1 MSIHIEGVRFKL
13 NRYGSIMPRKTKKQT
28 KKSKLKQ
35 RINGLTASQI
45 KELIKKL
52 QRRRA
57 PRQRAVRYNDG
68 STRSELVA
76 LRNQISNLQ
85 NYQIQDFRRQLE
97 EIKKRLSEQKS
108 KPPPVKPT
116 KPTQSTALVPAKP
129 IVVPPAKTPAS
140 DTIEFEYK
148 GIPTTVPKADI
159 EVFIDK
165 TREQTRNLEELKMT
179 DKERRIEP
187 LEKELIRL
195 KSHRMNPP
203 EVGRSLEDKKTI
215 KIHYLPHKRNDRNEV
230 RILKNELKT
239 DREKELAKLY
249 SKASN
254 HLSVFRNYVKRHFYD
269 EWMKHLEDEFGWS
282 ERIAELEDQ
291 IAEIRGSGSMPA
303 GDHAISN
310 HEIDGAMSDHPEF
323 QGCYMSD
330 EKFPFKPGRYC
341 FIVNTDK
348 KGGPGIHWCA
358 VNIDYRDGKF
368 PSLEYYDPFGQPC
381 PDDIFEGLS
390 KLPGEY
396 RFKENLVKNQSVTS
410 QNCGRHCLKFL
421 QDRLNGD
428 SFKEATGFVQQDNSR
443 EREKMFKTLVG
454 RGYYPDTV
462 EEALGGCID
471 DANGGFFWRRSGPK
485 YKMPR
490 NVKDAIKKYG
500 NWRFHYVGSRFA
512 RKPIQDAIL
521 KLGNSASLGA
531 LKSKMNELGYDNIY
545 HLYSYLKFVNPEP
558 NGGFVWLK
566 VEKNEKA
573 MVQQV
578 SDQEVIKDEHNDL
591 VDHMFIQPVKRN
603 FEQKT
608 LKQLF
613 EDAEK
618 RVGAERLWRYD
629 ISSNNCQRFIL
640 DFIPEVYL
648 SDSNRIGSS
657 KTEKWIRQ
665 DVDAL
670 FQALPAGSATFFRGV
685 TDLYRTAT
693 GNGRDEWETN
703 YHKKI
708 VVVEPK
714 NVPIHKWESYIRNEW
729 SPKLK
734 RFKEFA
740 KRNHGFF
747 WLGDSQT
754 HILFS
759 KPGHVQTHGVYKN
772 EPKISNEA
780 LAVLGLFKE
789 RSLALENNWTILP
802 IPKEKWTDKMVNF
815 VSGNKFKFLEGFDK
829 VMGLMG
835 VPVKITPFMRLMDDL
850 TANRNITNSLKNF
863 AVDLA
868 KTALSAKVMPKIE
881 EMITKAGISPE
892 DAKLIM
898 KAVGKAQDIAGLA
911 D

>member
-35 RINGLTASQI
+35 RINGLTATQI
-45 KELIKKL
+45 KELIKKF

-57 PRQRAVRYNDG
+57 PRQRVVRYNDG

-76 LRNQISNLQ
+76 LRNQIGNLQ

-108 KPPPVKPT
+108 KPPKSEPVR

-129 IVVPPAKTPAS
+129 VVIPPAKTSPSGQAN
-140 DTIEFEYK
+140 DVIEIEYQ
-148 GIPTTVPKADI
+148 GTPLIIPKADI

-165 TREQTRNLEELKMT
+165 TREQVRNLQELKMT

-187 LEKELIRL
+187 LEKELIKL
-195 KSHRMNPP
+195 KGYRMNPP
-203 EVGRSLEDKKTI
+203 KVGRSMKDKKAI
-215 KIHYLPHKRNDRNEV
+215 KQYYLPYEENESKHIIV
-230 RILKNELKT
+230 LDDKLKT
-239 DREKELAKLY
+239 DQEEELAEI
-249 SKASN
+249 SKGNKYRLAS
-254 HLSVFRNYVKRHFYD
+254 VQNYVKQNFRD
-269 EWMKHLEDEFGWS
+269 EWLKHLEEEFGWS

-291 IAEIRGSGSMPA
+291 IAEIRGSGKMPA

-310 HEIDGAMSDHPEF
+310 HEIDNAMSDHPEF

-348 KGGPGIHWCA
+348 KGGPGIHWVA
-358 VNIDYRDGKF
+358 VNVNYRDGKF
-368 PSLEYYDPFGQPC
+368 PALEYYDPFGQPC

-421 QDRLNGD
+421 QDRLSGA

-454 RGYYPDTV
+454 SGYYPDTV
-462 EEALGGCID
+462 EEALGGCAD
-471 DANGGFFWRRSGPK
+471 DVDGGFFWRRRRGGYSMPK
-485 YKMPR
+485 
-490 NVKDAIKKYG
+490 NVKQAIKKYG

-545 HLYSYLKFVNPEP
+545 HLYSYLKFVNPEA
-558 NGGFVWLK
+558 NGGYVWLHI
-566 VEKNEKA
+566 EKNEKV

-578 SDQEVIKDEHNDL
+578 SDQEVIKDKKNDL

-608 LKQLF
+608 LKELF
-613 EDAEK
+613 DDAEK

-640 DFIPEVYL
+640 DFIPEVYVTP
-648 SDSNRIGSS
+648 

-670 FQALPAGSATFFRGV
+670 FQALPTGSATFFRGV
-685 TDLYRTAT
+685 TDLYRGIT
-693 GNGRDEWETN
+693 GNGRDEWETD

-708 VVVEPK
+708 IVIEPK

-759 KPGHVQTHGVYKN
+759 KPGHIQTRGVYKD

-802 IPKEKWTDKMVNF
+802 IPKEKWTDRLFDF
-815 VSGNKFKFLEGFDK
+815 VSHNKFKFLEGFDK
-829 VMGLMG
+829 IMGLAG
-835 VPVKITPFMRLMDDL
+835 VPVKITPFMHLMDDL
-850 TANRNITNSLKNF
+850 TANRNIRNSLKNF

-881 EMITKAGISPE
+881 EMITKAGVSPE

-898 KAVGKAQDIAGLA
+898 KAVGKAQDVAGLA